1 MVNGYD
7 IPKDDQVIACFHHLP
22 QSRRERSSSSFEQR
36 HSPGVGS
43 PTKAGEHVA
52 AIAARTG
59 EGNAELRLVSA
70 QKIYCEP
77 FRVLQEQIGSGGAA
91 N

>member
-43 PTKAGEHVA
+43 PTKALEHVA
-52 AIAARTG
+52 AIAAWTG
-59 EGNAELRLVSA
+59 KGDAELRLVRA
-70 QKIYCEP
+70 QKIHRET
-77 FRVLQEQIGSGGAA
+77 FRVLHEQISSGAA
-91 N
+91 AN